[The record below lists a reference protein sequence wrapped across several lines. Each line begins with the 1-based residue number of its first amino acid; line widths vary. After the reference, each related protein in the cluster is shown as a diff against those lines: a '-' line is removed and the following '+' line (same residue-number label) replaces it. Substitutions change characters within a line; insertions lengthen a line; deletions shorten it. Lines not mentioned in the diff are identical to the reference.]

1 MDRRKFLGIM
11 GLAGVAAAIP
21 AGVGLA
27 AEAAVDPLGESTVT
41 TRPDGSTSIE
51 GHIQYSKVLKG
62 YVVQALVP
70 SGSWGQYLIANP
82 NEEALSALA
91 KTGDPVLVQGML
103 GGDSLQFTI
112 QTIDGKAPGQGS
124 GKSQKPSRR

>member
-21 AGVGLA
+21 VGAGLA
-27 AEAAVDPLGESTVT
+27 AEATVDTLGESTVT

-51 GHIQYSKVLKG
+51 GYIKYSPLFKA

-82 NEEALSALA
+82 NEEALRALA
-91 KTGDPVLVQGML
+91 DKGDPVVVQGQV
-103 GGDSLQFTI
+103 GGDSLQFTV
-112 QTIDGKAPGQGS
+112 QTINGKAPGQGP
-124 GKSQKPSRR
+124 GKSQKPSR

>member
-11 GLAGVAAAIP
+11 GLAGVVAAIP
-21 AGVGLA
+21 AGAGLVSGA
-27 AEAAVDPLGESTVT
+27 TVDPLGESTVT

-51 GHIQYSKVLKG
+51 GHIQYSPLFKG

-70 SGSWGQYLIANP
+70 SGSWGQYLIVNP

-91 KTGDPVLVQGML
+91 QKGEPVLVQGQL
-103 GGDSLQFTI
+103 GADSTQFTI
-112 QTIDGKAPGQGS
+112 QTINGKAPGSGP
-124 GKSQKPSRR
+124 GKSQKPTRR